1 MSSTLGFVAIVVIYL
16 TIGILAVVGTAALSQ
31 RFLRPKA
38 EQIFYAAFL
47 IAIASFYLAFNAY
60 FETAGSWRTE
70 LTAVAF
76 FSLFGLAGVRFPVAL
91 ILGYPLHGLWD
102 LLHELNAHGAG
113 QDGAL
118 TAIPLAYGAFCATFD
133 LGAAVYV
140 YLRRRAWIAA
150 WGH

>member
-1 MSSTLGFVAIVVIYL
+1 LSSTLGFVAIVVIYL
-16 TIGILAVVGTAALSQ
+16 TIGILAVVGTATLSQ

-70 LTAVAF
+70 LMAVAI
-76 FSLFGLAGVRFPVAL
+76 FSLFGLAGMRFAVVL

-102 LLHELNAHGAG
+102 LFHELNAHGA

-140 YLRRRAWIAA
+140 YLRRQAWSAA